1 MKVGQSSLQSSVLL
15 NGAIQLPKTSI
26 CLEVLVREG
35 EAAGFIEDQI
45 SQELIL
51 HYIQMVSYLKST
63 LLLMTFQRQDLEEKY
78 LKTGIL
84 I

>member
-1 MKVGQSSLQSSVLL
+1 VK
-15 NGAIQLPKTSI
+15 
-26 CLEVLVREG
+26 
-35 EAAGFIEDQI
+35 AGFIEDQI

-51 HYIQMVSYLKST
+51 PYIQMVSYLKST
-63 LLLMTFQRQDLEEKY
+63 LLLMTFQQRQDLEEKY

>member
-1 MKVGQSSLQSSVLL
+1 MEL
-15 NGAIQLPKTSI
+15 IQLPKTLKYMLWGTSY
-26 CLEVLVREG
+26 REG

-63 LLLMTFQRQDLEEKY
+63 LLMTFQQRQDLEEK